1 MAEGASGLRTDR
13 PALPLEGVT
22 VLDCSRVLAGP
33 HATMLLAD
41 LGADVWKLEPP
52 SGDETRGWGPPFW
65 GDPANGRSA
74 YFAAVNRNKRSV
86 VVNLKTDAG
95 RELLDRL
102 AARADVLMHNYLPA
116 AARSL
121 GLDPDRLRER
131 HPRLVVSTVGGFPG
145 RGTMAE
151 RPAYDLVAQAW
162 SGHMAVTG
170 DPGGGPI
177 KYGVGLLDLLAGLEA
192 AVAALA
198 SLAARERR
206 LSDGSGHAQPAVQT
220 SVSLV
225 EAAVTGLSNVLGYY
239 LATGEEPRRWGTGHP
254 DIVPYQVFAARDGH
268 VVVAVGNDVQFAHLC
283 GILGVEPRPEWAT
296 NPGRVPRRDDLL
308 AELAPRIAEWRRDD
322 LVAAMIAADVPG
334 GPVHGVGEAA
344 AAMLEVEPDWI
355 TTLEGV
361 RLPASP
367 IRVNGSRLP
376 IRRPPPR
383 LGEHTDEILGEIG
396 LTPPEIAALRGEGVV
411 A

>member
-1 MAEGASGLRTDR
+1 
-13 PALPLEGVT
+13 LPLEGVT
-22 VLDCSRVLAGP
+22 VLDCSRVFAGP

-65 GDPANGRSA
+65 GDPADGRSA
-74 YFAAVNRNKRSV
+74 YFAAVNRNKRSL

-95 RELLDRL
+95 REILDRL
-102 AARADVLMHNYLPA
+102 AGRADLLIHNYLPSV
-116 AARSL
+116 AARL

-131 HPRLVVSTVGGFPG
+131 HPHLVVATVGGFPG
-145 RGTMAE
+145 SGALAD

-162 SGHMAVTG
+162 SGQMAVTG
-170 DPGGGPI
+170 EPNGAPI
-177 KYGVGLLDLLAGLEA
+177 KIGVGLLDLLAGLEA

-198 SLAARERR
+198 GLAARRAGPGDRGARR
-206 LSDGSGHAQPAVQT
+206 APAPQA

-225 EAAVTGLSNVLGYY
+225 EAAVAGLSNVLGYY

-268 VVVAVGNDVQFAHLC
+268 LVVAVGNDGQFARFC
-283 GILGVEPRPEWAT
+283 AVLGVEPSPEWAT
-296 NPGRVPRRDDLL
+296 NPGRIPRRNDVL
-308 AELAPRIAEWRRDD
+308 AVLAPRIAEWRRDD

-334 GPVHGVGEAA
+334 GPVHSVGEAA
-344 AAMLEVEPDWI
+344 TAMRHIEPDWI
-355 TTLEGV
+355 TTLDGV
-361 RLPASP
+361 QLPASP
-367 IRVNGSRLP
+367 IRVDGARLP

-396 LTPPEIAALRGEGVV
+396 LGVADIAALRADGVV